1 MARDKQSCAFQA
13 SMARAD
19 FKMGSKANRKQTELK
34 STVVAE
40 YPPKNVSCGCFPARF
55 SQSAVTTSQCH
66 CLTCLSLNSTFVCMS
81 SAYSDNGLCSTA
93 LRKHQC
99 AHCLCTFAAHS
110 PMMTTCFGKRCLLI
124 RNYRNTHA
132 NILIVY
138 FTRRCPIQYHW
149 TLKKLQPRSSAT
161 IVNRSSV
168 YMPYASMYFPCRRLA
183 PMLFST
189 CSRDSDSCVNLLL
202 LFKLTTFQLYFT
214 DRELFFLNI
223 FSSGVFHRVE
233 CGADRAADSILS
245 VA

>member
-1 MARDKQSCAFQA
+1 VPLLDVLVSQFYFRLHVVSVFRQWLVFDSLAEA
-13 SMARAD
+13 SMRPLLVHFRSA
-19 FKMGSKANRKQTELK
+19 
-34 STVVAE
+34 
-40 YPPKNVSCGCFPARF
+40 F
-55 SQSAVTTSQCH
+55 SHDDDV
-66 CLTCLSLNSTFVCMS
+66 LWKEV
-81 SAYSDNGLCSTA
+81 
-93 LRKHQC
+93 
-99 AHCLCTFAAHS
+99 
-110 PMMTTCFGKRCLLI
+110 PLI